1 MRQSRINSFGFL
13 SVAFIATTLLAT
25 AFSGCKS
32 APATSDDVESSAVAW
47 RGDTVYSPVEANG
60 FVIIRFG
67 EESSMLTVKNPWQ
80 GAAGIESRLLILHG
94 NDTVPSEFDG
104 DVVIGDAKR
113 IVAMSSTN
121 VAMLEELDALDRLAG
136 VSGMQFIYS
145 PEIDRTKVADVGNEA
160 DADYEKLLSLSP
172 DLVMIYGIAS
182 PSVMENRLADLNIPF
197 VYIGD
202 YLEQSPLGKAEWLVA
217 IGEIVGRR
225 DDAIERI
232 ASIRERYDELKENV
246 SMKAEKPKVI
256 FNAPYN
262 DAWFMPPADSY
273 MVRFVEDAGGEYV
286 YPENNSG
293 KSEAVGD
300 EKALLLASKSDLWL
314 CPGSYTTIAALKDG
328 LPAYATVPPVVNAM
342 VYNNNLRSTKAG
354 GNDFYESGT
363 VHPER
368 VLEDLIEIIDPSGQ
382 EYEPYYF
389 YKLK

>member
-1 MRQSRINSFGFL
+1 MKLTAMKSFR
-13 SVAFIATTLLAT
+13 VHAAAFIATALLIT
-25 AFSGCKS
+25 AVSGCKS
-32 APATSDDVESSAVAW
+32 RTSTPDNVEINEEGE
-47 RGDTVYSPVEANG
+47 RDTVYSPVEANG
-60 FVIIRFG
+60 FEITKFG
-67 EESSMLTVKNPWQ
+67 DESSMLTVKNPWQ
-80 GAAGIESRLLILHG
+80 GADGVESQLLILRG
-94 NDTVPSEFDG
+94 NDTVPDNFDG
-104 DVVIGDAKR
+104 EVVTGDAKR
-113 IVAMSSTN
+113 IVVMSSTN

-145 PEIDRTKVADVGNEA
+145 TEIDRTKVADVGNEA

-172 DLVMIYGIAS
+172 DLVMVYGIAS
-182 PSVMENRLADLNIPF
+182 PSVMESRLASLNIPF

-217 IGEIVGRR
+217 VGEIVGRR
-225 DDAIERI
+225 DEAIERF
-232 ASIRERYDELKENV
+232 ATIRERYNELKESV
-246 SMKAEKPKVI
+246 SPKADKPKVI

-293 KSEAVGD
+293 KSVAIGD
-300 EKALLLASKSDLWL
+300 EKALLLATKSDLWL
-314 CPGSYTTIAALKDG
+314 CPGSYTTIDG
-328 LPAYATVPPVVNAM
+328 LKSGLPVYANVPPVINAN
-342 VYNNNLRSTKAG
+342 VYNNNLRSTKGG
-354 GNDFYESGT
+354 GNDFYESGA

-389 YKLK
+389 YRLK